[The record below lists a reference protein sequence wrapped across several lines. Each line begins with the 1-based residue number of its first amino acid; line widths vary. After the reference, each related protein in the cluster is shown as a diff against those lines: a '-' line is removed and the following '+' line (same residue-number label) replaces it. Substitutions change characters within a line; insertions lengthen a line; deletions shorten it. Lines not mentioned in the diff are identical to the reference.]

1 MKSFLLSPT
10 GILAGTLLSMM
21 VFLGCSSKPKN
32 LAADCKISYDKY
44 HAKFEKGKYSAA
56 KEGYDLF
63 VTECAGTEFSE
74 EAFFEL
80 AESHFYLKEWME
92 AEQEYEAF
100 LKEYPSSRRYAE
112 PAHYR
117 MGISMSRQTQ
127 ASTKDQSKTL
137 EAIREFETYLAEFS
151 DSPRADSA
159 KAELEILRG
168 LLADR
173 DTRIARLYSRMDEPL
188 AAVIYYKHILKEYG
202 DRVPRR
208 EITLKLAECY
218 VKLEQFIEAENQLA
232 QFDGIAKDDPF
243 RENVKAAQ
251 HKLQVA
257 QAKYEKKKAREKK
270 EEKDAKQTDSTSK
283 AM

>member
-1 MKSFLLSPT
+1 MKSFSFSLIGFVAAS
-10 GILAGTLLSMM
+10 LLSMI
-21 VFLGCSSKPKN
+21 FFSACSSKPKN

-44 HAKFEKGKYSAA
+44 HTKFEKGKYAAA

-74 EAFFEL
+74 EAYFEL

-92 AEQEYEAF
+92 AEQEYESF
-100 LKEYPSSRRYAE
+100 LKEYPSSRRFSE

-117 MGISMSRQTQ
+117 MAISRSRQTQ
-127 ASTKDQSKTL
+127 PSTRDQSKTL
-137 EAIREFETYLAEFS
+137 EAIREFESYVAEFS
-151 DSPRADSA
+151 ESPRVDSA

-173 DTRIARLYSRMDEPL
+173 DSRIARLYSRMDEPL
-188 AAVIYYKHILKEYG
+188 AAAIYYKHILKEYG

-218 VKLEQFIEAENQLA
+218 IKLEQFVEAETQLA

-257 QAKYEKKKAREKK
+257 QAKYEKKRAQEKK
-270 EEKDAKQTDSTSK
+270 EDKEAKQADSTAK